1 MKNFTEFLLAKV
13 NTKQKEYAKSFNY
26 SHLLHLTL
34 MSSSELKKIKKTNKA
49 KKENSKKHD
58 ALMLLLDKVEPSI
71 ICYFQHARKLF
82 NLIMV
87 KSAGN
92 YEDDKK
98 IISATF
104 KRIPLIDV
112 FFPFIE
118 GKRDFMHYR
127 NSGLNNVL
135 VDLLKQ
141 QNIALGIDFSFLL
154 QNRNCIVKLGRIA
167 QNIRFGQ
174 KRNVNFCVTF
184 LPASIEQLRDALDVK
199 SLLVCLGMTP
209 GNANK
214 ALQFAYSRYVQNKKR
229 KQITKGIIEL

>member
-13 NTKQKEYAKSFNY
+13 NTKQREYAKSFNY
-26 SHLLHLTL
+26 DHLLHLTL
-34 MSSSELKKIKKTNKA
+34 MSSSELKKLKKA
-49 KKENSKKHD
+49 KKEKENTKKRD
-58 ALMLLLDKVEPSI
+58 ALILLLDKVEPSI
-71 ICYFQHARKLF
+71 ISYFQHARKLF

-87 KSAGN
+87 KSTGN

-112 FFPFIE
+112 FFPFID
-118 GKRDFMHYR
+118 GRKDFMHYR

-154 QNRNCIVKLGRIA
+154 SQDQNCIVKLGRII
-167 QNIRFGQ
+167 QNIKFGQ
-174 KRNVNFCVTF
+174 KRNINFCVTF
-184 LPASIEQLRDALDVK
+184 LPASIGQLRDALDVK

-229 KQITKGIIEL
+229 KQITRGIIEL